1 MAHNSA
7 PRFLTPKNSIAR
19 GQISVANTARDGTG
33 TIVDVYVA
41 GSEGGEV
48 EMVVV
53 KAQGVTT
60 AGMVRLFIH
69 NGSAW
74 RLYTEIDVT
83 AVAAPGATTKTFSAE
98 FIPTKRLIIPTGWK
112 LGAAPHNAE
121 IFEVHAHGG
130 DY

>member
-19 GQISVANTARDGTG
+19 GQISAANANRDGTG

-41 GSEGGEV
+41 GGEGGEV

-74 RLYTEIDVT
+74 RLYEEIDVT
-83 AVAAPGATTKTFSAE
+83 AVPTPGATTKTFKAE

-121 IFEVHAHGG
+121 IFEVHSHGG